1 MTIARPTRSSG
12 RTVAEA
18 MVTVPKLL
26 PGNIS
31 RSDLDTF
38 FVDDHVHAAL
48 LTDERTLIT
57 VILRDD
63 LAKAAPE
70 REPRSLGDLG
80 GRVVHPEM
88 SLESAWAA
96 MRARRQRRLA
106 VVDRHGV
113 LLGLLCLKKSGDGFC
128 TDAGVA
134 SRQASMIR
142 DMRAK

>member
-1 MTIARPTRSSG
+1 MTIARPTRSSD

-31 RSDLDTF
+31 RTELDAF

-48 LTDERTLIT
+48 LIDGRTLIT

-63 LAKAAPE
+63 LATAAPE
-70 REPRSLGDLG
+70 REPRLLGDLG
-80 GRVVHPEM
+80 RRTVHPEM
-88 SLESAWAA
+88 SLEAAWAA
-96 MRARRQRRLA
+96 MRAHHQRRLA
-106 VVDRHGV
+106 VVDRGGG
-113 LLGLLCLKKSGDGFC
+113 LLGLLCLKRSGDGFC
-128 TDAGVA
+128 TDAGIA
-134 SRQASMIR
+134 SRQASNIR